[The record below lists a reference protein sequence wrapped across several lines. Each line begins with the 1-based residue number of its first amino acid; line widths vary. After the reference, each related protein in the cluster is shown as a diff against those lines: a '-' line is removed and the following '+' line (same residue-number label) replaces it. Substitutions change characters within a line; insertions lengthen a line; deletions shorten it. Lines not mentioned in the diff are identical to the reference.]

1 MKKIAVGLL
10 AGVVLAGSLFGD
22 VVKKTKSEISF
33 QKFGTLTTV
42 QEEKLT
48 AERRAVDME
57 SKFKGKGLVGSL
69 AGKALLRSG
78 MFGEIV
84 DLPQSSIINI
94 DHKKKQY
101 EVRPIEPPAKPSDTG
116 AGETK
121 PGREEQAG
129 ESDIKIIRSEFKVVK
144 TGETRTI
151 NQFDCQKYMI
161 TWVTDW
167 ENTKTGEK
175 GTESLTTDVWTTS
188 LTQEMAAGQKTQ
200 TAFFLGYM
208 KKMGLDRDVAAND
221 YLGLG
226 WIEILSS
233 LDPAGGK
240 PRLSASKAAA
250 ELKKIQGFP
259 VVVDGKYF
267 SKSEGGQAAQEE
279 ESPGGLL
286 GRLSKKVLDRKP
298 KDEGE
303 TPVLTYYTELMEF
316 RSADLSA
323 GDFQPPAGYK
333 EKK

>member
-10 AGVVLAGSLFGD
+10 AGFILAGSAFGD
-22 VVKKTKSEISF
+22 VVKKTKSEITF
-33 QKFGTLTTV
+33 RKFGTLTTV

-48 AERRAVDME
+48 VERRAADME
-57 SKFKGKGLVGSL
+57 STFKGKGLVGSL

-78 MFGEIV
+78 KFGEIV
-84 DLPQSSIINI
+84 DLPQSSVINI
-94 DHKKKQY
+94 DHKKKRY
-101 EVRPIEPPAKPSDTG
+101 EVRPIEPPAKPSG
-116 AGETK
+116 AEESR

-129 ESDIKIIRSEFKVVK
+129 ESDVKIIRSEFKVEK

-151 NQFDCQKYMI
+151 NQFNCRKYLI

-167 ENTKTGEK
+167 ENTKTGAK
-175 GTESLTTDVWTTS
+175 GTESLTTDVWTTE
-188 LTQEMAAGQKTQ
+188 LTPELAADRKVE

-221 YLGLG
+221 YLGLA
-226 WIEILSS
+226 WIEILGS

-240 PRLSASKAAA
+240 PRLSTSKAAA

-267 SKSEGGQAAQEE
+267 SKSEGGPAAEEE
-279 ESPGGLL
+279 ESSGGLL

-303 TPVLTYYTELMEF
+303 TPVLAYYTELMEI
-316 RSADLSA
+316 RTVDLA
-323 GDFQPPAGYK
+323 AEDFEPPAGYK